1 VFQVVVLPPPDLAA
15 AIEEFRRLHDPAFHR
30 VGAHVPVLP
39 PFDSGDVALADRF
52 DATGAGGAFDVE
64 LGAAAAAGQ
73 ALGLPVVRG
82 RDELAALRN
91 AFAAALLPALTELPA
106 AAPSLRV
113 GLFGAAA
120 EMELARR
127 TLDGRVAPRAWRV
140 DEVALLVEDVR
151 GLWHPLRRKQ
161 LAPD

>member
-30 VGAHVPVLP
+30 VGAHVPVLA
-39 PFDSGDVALADRF
+39 PFDSGDAALADRF
-52 DATGAGGAFDVE
+52 DATDTGGAFDVE

-73 ALGLPVVRG
+73 ALGLPVARG
-82 RDELAALRN
+82 RDELVALRT

-113 GLFGAAA
+113 GLFGSAA
-120 EMELARR
+120 EMELVRR
-127 TLDGRVAPRAWRV
+127 TLDGHVALRGWRV

-151 GLWHPLRRKQ
+151 GIWHPLRSRR
-161 LAPD
+161 LARA